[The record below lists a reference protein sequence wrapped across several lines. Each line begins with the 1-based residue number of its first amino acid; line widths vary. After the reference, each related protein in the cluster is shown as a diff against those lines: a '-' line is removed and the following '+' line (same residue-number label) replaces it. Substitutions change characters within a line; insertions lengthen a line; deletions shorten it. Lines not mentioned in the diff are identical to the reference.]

1 MTRARRALV
10 RLQLDIVVNSNLW
23 RSQRGVTPM
32 LRRAIA
38 AATAQAG
45 LEEAEVAIVLTD
57 DAAIRKLN
65 RAWRRRDR
73 PTNVLSFPA
82 PPRPAGAS
90 GRHPLGDVVIAY
102 ETCEREAAAEG
113 KPFKNHVS
121 HLAVHGFLHLLGY
134 DHGSRE
140 EAEEMEGLERAVL
153 STLGVPDPFG
163 S

>member
-1 MTRARRALV
+1 MTRASRAPAALH
-10 RLQLDIVVNSNLW
+10 LDIVVNSNLW

-38 AATAQAG
+38 AAAAQAG

-73 PTNVLSFPA
+73 PTNVLSFRA
-82 PPRPAGAS
+82 PPHPAG
-90 GRHPLGDVVIAY
+90 GRRRLLGDVVIAY
-102 ETCEREAAAEG
+102 ETTAREATTEG

-134 DHGSRE
+134 DHGSKE
-140 EAEEMEGLERAVL
+140 EAEEMEGLERAIL
-153 STLGVPDPFG
+153 STLGVPDPFA